1 MKTLLLVMLATLTTA
16 VGEVL
21 LAKGMKEVGD
31 VSQLEWTQMWR
42 MLAMFAN
49 PKVLLGVLC
58 MATFFFCYAA
68 SLSWA
73 ELSLVLPTTASSI
86 VFATVIAYL
95 WLGEDVSSL
104 RWVGVLVIMIGIL
117 IIWLDESQAAVTR
130 HPPMHGTVHAS
141 SEEPEQPLRRAAG
154 E

>member
-1 MKTLLLVMLATLTTA
+1 MKTLLLVVLATLSTT

-31 VSQLEWTQMWR
+31 VSQLEWSELWKMFR
-42 MLAMFAN
+42 MFLN
-49 PKVLLGVLC
+49 PKVMVGVLC
-58 MATFFFCYAA
+58 MAMFFFSYAA

-73 ELSLVLPTTASSI
+73 ELSLVLPTTAFSI

-95 WLGEDVSSL
+95 WLGEHVSGL
-104 RWVGVLVIMIGIL
+104 RWVGIMIIMIGIMT
-117 IIWLDESQAAVTR
+117 IWIDQAILSTKLA
-130 HPPMHGTVHAS
+130 AS
-141 SEEPEQPLRRAAG
+141 IPEAPVEPYRRAAG

>member
-1 MKTLLLVMLATLTTA
+1 MQGVWMKTLLLVVLATLSTT

-31 VSQLEWTQMWR
+31 VSQLQWTELWK

-49 PKVLLGVLC
+49 PKVVLGVVC
-58 MATFFFCYAA
+58 MALFFFSYAA

-73 ELSLVLPTTASSI
+73 DLSLVLPTTALSI
-86 VFATVIAYL
+86 AFATVIAWL
-95 WLGEDVSSL
+95 WLGEYVSPV
-104 RWVGVLVIMIGIL
+104 RWIGVMVIMSGIL
-117 IIWLDESQAAVTR
+117 LIWAEQVSEVTKVPPVIQEAPL
-130 HPPMHGTVHAS
+130 HPVP
-141 SEEPEQPLRRAAG
+141 G